1 MVFGLAR
8 EIRKIDA
15 SEGLMS
21 KSSIRKEK
29 AHRAKEFAYFSN
41 SPDTKRS
48 THCALDSASPVLR
61 LQRSLVAHFRL
72 FYNADAYRSPLVC
85 APTHCSC
92 SHRCGRPLLAMLLR
106 YMRMLGHCAV
116 L

>member
-1 MVFGLAR
+1 MILGFFLGKKKCLWGAVTAAKIAMVFGLTR

-21 KSSIRKEK
+21 KSSIRQEE

-48 THCALDSASPVLR
+48 THCALDSASPVVPAMF
-61 LQRSLVAHFRL
+61 LQMMM
-72 FYNADAYRSPLVC
+72 
-85 APTHCSC
+85 T
-92 SHRCGRPLLAMLLR
+92 
-106 YMRMLGHCAV
+106 V
-116 L
+116 LY